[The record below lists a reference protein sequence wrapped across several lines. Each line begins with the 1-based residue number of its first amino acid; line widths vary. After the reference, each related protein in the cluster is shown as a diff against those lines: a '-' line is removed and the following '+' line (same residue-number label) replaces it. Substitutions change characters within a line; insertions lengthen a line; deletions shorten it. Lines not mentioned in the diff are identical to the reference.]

1 MFLSPGEKIL
11 KYRKHYKI
19 KQEDITGDKVS
30 KTYLGMVESGRK
42 SLSKK
47 ISVIFY
53 KNLKRIIEEL
63 GEEFTITYESFI
75 ETSEEQA
82 KKYLDKVIKDREIN
96 NKWLVEEGIL
106 KV

>member
-30 KTYLGMVESGRK
+30 KTYLGMVECGRK

-47 ISVIFY
+47 ILTKMVYIWCHYEKIYAEKRFY
-53 KNLKRIIEEL
+53 FYRRNGRTQK
-63 GEEFTITYESFI
+63 
-75 ETSEEQA
+75 
-82 KKYLDKVIKDREIN
+82 
-96 NKWLVEEGIL
+96 
-106 KV
+106 